1 MTFIQALGAEI
12 SYIPVIEQPSAA
24 PIVMLKALRS
34 RDAAMPFI
42 MLTVLIDRVAIGLII
57 PVLPSL
63 VGSFAGSK
71 ADQAYWYGVVTFSF
85 GISNFLMSPI
95 LGALSDQHGRRPV
108 LLLGFLGLG
117 VSFFGTA
124 LATAMWVLIAVRVV
138 AGAMQANA
146 AIANAYVA
154 DITPSDKR
162 AKRFGLL
169 GAMMGLGFIIGPVM
183 GGLLGAIN
191 LQLPFFV
198 AGSLAMVNF
207 LYGYFVLP
215 ESLTHAQRKPFSW
228 RVANLVASLRKLSQL
243 KGVGPLVGVVAFSGL
258 AQFVLY
264 TSWVLYTS
272 FKFGWG
278 PLENGWSLAMVGI
291 VSVAVQGFLL
301 GRLLK
306 IFSPQRLAV
315 IGLISSA
322 LAYALW
328 GAATQGWMMYAVIGV
343 NVFGV
348 TVAASVQSL
357 ISSAADSRS
366 QGQTLGA
373 VSALNSLMAVVA
385 PMLAAPLLALVSHY
399 PRGDWRIGAP
409 FYFCSLLQLVS
420 LGLAIVHFRRHRR
433 SVHAARDADNAGQ
446 TKSEQDLQLL
456 R

>member
-1 MTFIQALGAEI
+1 
-12 SYIPVIEQPSAA
+12 
-24 PIVMLKALRS
+24 MLKTLRS

-42 MLTVLIDRVAIGLII
+42 MLTVLIDMVAIGLII
-57 PVLPSL
+57 PVLPAL
-63 VGSFAGSK
+63 VGSFAGSQ
-71 ADQAYWYGVVTFSF
+71 ADQAYWYGVVAFSF
-85 GISNFLMSPI
+85 GISNFLMSPV
-95 LGALSDQHGRRPV
+95 LGALSDHFGRRPV

-124 LATAMWVLIAVRVV
+124 FASALWVLIAVRLA

-154 DITPSDKR
+154 DITPPEHR
-162 AKRFGLL
+162 TKRFGLL
-169 GAMMGLGFIIGPVM
+169 GAMMGLGFIVGPVM

-191 LQLPFFV
+191 LQLPFFA
-198 AGSLAMVNF
+198 AGALAMVNL

-215 ESLTHAQRKPFSW
+215 ESLPSSQRKPFSW
-228 RVANLVASLRKLSQL
+228 RSANPVTSLRKLAQL

-264 TSWVLYTS
+264 TSWVLYST

-278 PLENGWSLAMVGI
+278 PLENGWSLAMVGL
-291 VSVAVQGFLL
+291 VSVAVQGFLM

-306 IFSPQRLAV
+306 HFSPQRLAV

-322 LAYALW
+322 LACALF
-328 GAATQGWMMYAVIGV
+328 GAATEGWMMYAVIGV
-343 NVFGV
+343 NIFGV

-357 ISSAADSRS
+357 ISAAADSRS

-373 VSALNSLMAVVA
+373 VSSLNSLMAVVA

-409 FYFCSLLQLVS
+409 FYFCSALQVAS
-420 LGLAIVHFRRHRR
+420 LCMAVVHFRRH
-433 SVHAARDADNAGQ
+433 S
-446 TKSEQDLQLL
+446 KSN